1 MIVSVLADHD
11 VLIAEGENPVT
22 LVILRSLMMKDI
34 DTVVLT
40 SCSRCFPRF
49 SKYYNQLILVPSMA
63 RMEEYAKTVEKIV
76 KKIKFKVFFPVFDWS
91 LIPVSKNRDK
101 ISSYVKLPIASHE
114 SILKCFDKLST
125 MKLAIENDVP
135 IPQTYFVHNSA
146 ELKKTSKEI
155 TYPAVVKPR
164 WSVVW
169 EKDRAFYRRSGFVNS
184 AAELVATYNSIHQYF
199 PFPLVQEYVPGVNYS
214 VAALYNEG
222 RPRAFCCIKVPR
234 AWPPT
239 GGNSCFR
246 ESVPLDSEMKGY
258 SERLLKA
265 LGWHGIA
272 EVEFRVDSRDNV
284 PKLMEINPR
293 FWGSLSVAVKA
304 GVNLP
309 YLLYRMTVDGDV
321 KGVFNYKVGVKGRYF
336 EQDLLYIFSLFKD
349 ASTNPCV
356 WNRKKLQVLGD
367 WLKFYEPGIF
377 YDLFEADDALP
388 FLFSFAASPRELVN
402 FLRKKSYAWSPPGV
416 RF

>member
-1 MIVSVLADHD
+1 
-11 VLIAEGENPVT
+11 VLIAEGENPVS
-22 LVILRSLMMKDI
+22 LVILRSLRMKDV
-34 DTVVLT
+34 DAVVLA
-40 SCSRCFPRF
+40 SFSRCFSRF
-49 SKYYNQLILVPSMA
+49 SRYCNQMILVPSMA
-63 RMEEYAKTVEKIV
+63 RMKEYAKAVEKIV
-76 KKIKFKVFFPVFDWS
+76 KKMKFNVFFPVFDWS
-91 LIPVSKNRDK
+91 LIPVSQNRDK

-164 WSVVW
+164 WSIIW
-169 EKDRAFYRRSGFVNS
+169 KNDRAFHRRGGFVNS
-184 AAELVATYNSIHQYF
+184 AAELVATYNNIHQYF

-222 RPRAFCCIKVPR
+222 RPRAFCCVKVPR

-246 ESVPLDSEMKGY
+246 ESVPLDSEMRKY
-258 SERLLKA
+258 SETLLNA
-265 LGWHGIA
+265 LDWHGIA

-284 PKLMEINPR
+284 PRLMEINPR

-304 GVNLP
+304 GVDLP
-309 YLLYRMTVDGDV
+309 YLLYRMTMDGDV

-336 EQDLLYIFSLFKD
+336 EQDLLYIISLFKD
-349 ASTNPCV
+349 SSPTSGV
-356 WNRKKLQVLGD
+356 WNRKKLKVLGD
-367 WLKFYEPGIF
+367 WLKFYESGLF
-377 YDLFEADDALP
+377 YDMFEVDDPLP
-388 FLFSFAASPRELVN
+388 FLFSSVSFPLGLLK
-402 FLRKKSYAWSPPGV
+402 FLREKSYAWSPPRV